1 MQPTKIRFTC
11 FPRTEPPP
19 KFTDDIAFIFQ
30 KYEDQIGTLHL
41 EKGKTSNEVLTILR
55 DDLVALGFEVESG
68 KKKQDKISR
77 PVFFGENGLP
87 TLNYEIDAYQPLWR
101 CGIEI
106 EAGRAWM
113 GNAIYRDLVQGLVM
127 VQVDILILAVPNS
140 YKYLSG
146 GRSVISNDYDN
157 TISVAESLYGH
168 SRFHFPYRL
177 IIIGY

>member
-19 KFTDDIAFIFQ
+19 QFATDIAFIFQ
-30 KYEDQIGTLHL
+30 KYEGQIGTLHL
-41 EKGKTSNEVLTILR
+41 KKGKTSNEVLTILR
-55 DDLVALGFEVESG
+55 EELIAIGFEVESG
-68 KKKQDKISR
+68 KQKQDKISR

-87 TLNYEIDAYQPLWR
+87 TLRYEIDAYQPEWH
-101 CGIEI
+101 CGLEI

-127 VQVDILILAVPNS
+127 VQVDILFLAVPNG

-146 GRSVISNDYDN
+146 GRPVISNDYDK